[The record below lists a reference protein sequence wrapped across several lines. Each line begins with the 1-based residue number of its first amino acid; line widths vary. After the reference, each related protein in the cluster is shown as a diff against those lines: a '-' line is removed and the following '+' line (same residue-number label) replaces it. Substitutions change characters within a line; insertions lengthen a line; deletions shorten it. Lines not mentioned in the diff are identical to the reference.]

1 MGWWPAIA
9 VAIGLVCSSEA
20 LAKKPDKP
28 PGGGGEPTY
37 EKRVLIEGEGAATD
51 IQQQDGVVEIVG
63 LSFAEG
69 SGVYWLLNAAGET
82 VMSVDLACPEG
93 HLNGA
98 SALNRDGAIV
108 GWQST
113 AGVDNSGRPVIWRG
127 FATDP
132 LQLPVP
138 DGFVGNA
145 SASDVN
151 DNLLVVGNL
160 MSNDGERSIVAW
172 QVTDQEGVL
181 IATDAIE
188 VATGTQMGAAKLNN
202 QGFVTATLDNHAF
215 RWQVVW
221 NPDLGEIGGLEV
233 ASQEQLFDAFSY
245 AADINEAGTVCGSV
259 TVFGGGHEAYAMTL
273 DGSLLELPLLKVSRN
288 REAVNEMAYAIND
301 SGQVVGI
308 AEVIK
313 GVTILKRPAVLW
325 NVGES
330 AVELPLSTWSAG
342 VNALDDAGWAVG
354 FERVSGISVPILL
367 RPTR

>member
-1 MGWWPAIA
+1 MLLSPQ
-9 VAIGLVCSSEA
+9 
-20 LAKKPDKP
+20 PF
-28 PGGGGEPTY
+28 
-37 EKRVLIEGEGAATD
+37 RVKVSLMVNGHQVSCCFIHLLSVDST
-51 IQQQDGVVEIVG
+51 IVDETERAS

-273 DGSLLELPLLKVSRN
+273 DGSLLELPLLKVNTRKQRTKN
-288 REAVNEMAYAIND
+288 VAATAIND
-301 SGQVVGI
+301 SGKVIGD
-308 AEVIK
+308 AEVISLRS
-313 GVTILKRPAVLW
+313 GSIERRPAVLW
-325 NVGES
+325 NTGDS

-354 FERVSGISVPILL
+354 HERVSEIFVPILL